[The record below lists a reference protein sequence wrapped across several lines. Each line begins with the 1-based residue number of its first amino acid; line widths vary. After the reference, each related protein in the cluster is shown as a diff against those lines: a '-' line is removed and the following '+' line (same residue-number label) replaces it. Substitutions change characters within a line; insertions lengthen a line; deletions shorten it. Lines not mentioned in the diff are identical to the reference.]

1 LKSRTGVLKAARQ
14 QLERSDLPADDQ
26 EILINLLNLMIS
38 SLEDVE
44 GEENES
50 EVSRLADAL
59 ADHAHLMN
67 QINHQAAELDALRRI
82 TLNLTSSLELQ
93 AVLDTVVSEAM
104 RLVKDARD
112 AIIFIYQDEKLTFGA
127 SLQEDGTKNNS
138 RSTPRPNGLTN
149 TVARNKK
156 MTIVEEMQRDP
167 LFAESGNAQKGSIV
181 SLPLLIGS
189 RVVGVMNL
197 ARNRAGE
204 FSLSEI
210 RLLNMLA
217 DQAAIAILNARLHA
231 AMIKQALSDTL
242 TGLPNRRALD
252 ERLEEEITRSNR
264 SGRSFSVIM
273 MDLDCFKEIN
283 DSYGHDV
290 GDTVLQR
297 IAACLLQTVRSADFL
312 ARYGGDEMTL
322 ILSESNLAQAKV
334 VVRKIEE
341 NLEALR
347 IGLPDGRSTTL
358 TISGGIALYPQHA
371 DTASGLIRAS
381 DGALYQAK
389 KNGRGQFVIARN
401 ST

>member
-1 LKSRTGVLKAARQ
+1 VKSRTGVLKAARQ
-14 QLERSDLPADDQ
+14 RLEKSSIPVEDQ
-26 EILINLLNLMIS
+26 EVLLNLLNLMVS
-38 SLEDVE
+38 TLEDTE
-44 GEENES
+44 GPIEES
-50 EVSRLADAL
+50 EIVRLADAL
-59 ADHAHLMN
+59 ADNSHLMN
-67 QINHQAAELDALRRI
+67 LINHQAAELDALRRI
-82 TLNLTSSLELQ
+82 TLNLTSSLDLQ

-104 RLVKDARD
+104 RLVKDAHD
-112 AIIFIYQDEKLTFGA
+112 AIIFLYQDEQLQFGA
-127 SLQEDGTKNNS
+127 SLNVDGTKNVFHHA
-138 RSTPRPNGLTN
+138 PRPTGLTS

-156 MTIVEEMQRDP
+156 MTIVEDMQRDP
-167 LFAESGNAQKGSIV
+167 LFVDANGSQTGSIV

-197 ARNRAGE
+197 GRERSGE

-231 AMIKQALSDTL
+231 AVTRQALSDTL

-273 MDLDCFKEIN
+273 MDLDNFKKVN

-290 GDTVLQR
+290 GDVVLQR
-297 IAACLLQTVRSADFL
+297 IAACLVQTVRTADFL

-322 ILSESNLAQAKV
+322 ILSESNLVQAKV
-334 VVRKIEE
+334 VVHKIEE
-341 NLEALR
+341 NLRNL
-347 IGLPDGRSTTL
+347 IISMPDGKTTTL
-358 TISGGIALYPQHA
+358 SVSGGIALYPEHA
-371 DTASGLIRAS
+371 DTASGLIRAA

-389 KNGRGQFVIARN
+389 KNGPGKFNVAHN

>member
-1 LKSRTGVLKAARQ
+1 MKSRTGVLRAARHR
-14 QLERSDLPADDQ
+14 LEKSNIPVEDQ
-26 EILINLLNLMIS
+26 EVLLNLLNLMIAT
-38 SLEDVE
+38 LEETE
-44 GEENES
+44 GSAEES
-50 EVSRLADAL
+50 EIVRLAEAL
-59 ADHAHLMN
+59 ADNSHLMN
-67 QINHQAAELDALRRI
+67 LINHQAAELDALRRI

-104 RLVKDARD
+104 NLVKDAND
-112 AIIFIYQDEKLTFGA
+112 ALIFLYQDEKLQFGA
-127 SLQEDGTKNNS
+127 SLNVDGTKNVF
-138 RSTPRPNGLTN
+138 RHTPRPNGLTS

-156 MTIVEEMQRDP
+156 MTIVEDMQRDP
-167 LFAESGNAQKGSIV
+167 LFVDANGSQIGSIV

-197 ARNRAGE
+197 GRKQAGE

-231 AMIKQALSDTL
+231 AMAHLALSDTL

-273 MDLDCFKEIN
+273 MDLDNFKAIN

-290 GDTVLQR
+290 GDVVLQR
-297 IAACLLQTVRSADFL
+297 IAAGLVQTVRTADFL

-334 VVRKIEE
+334 VVHKIEE
-341 NLEALR
+341 HLR
-347 IGLPDGRSTTL
+347 GLSIPLPDGKTATMSV
-358 TISGGIALYPQHA
+358 SGGIALYPTHA
-371 DTASGLIRAS
+371 VTASGLIRAA

-389 KNGRGQFVIARN
+389 KNGRDQFVVART
-401 ST
+401 SA